1 MASYASKS
9 RGSQGSLPEVRCHD
23 AAPGKQTLVEQIVA
37 PVVQPRAADKH
48 ASCSEATVHAAAA
61 RGTSTPA
68 SPLPFSD
75 ALQRAFGRHDIS
87 SIHAHTGPEAA
98 ASAQAMGAEAYAT
111 GDHVVLGR
119 GADLHTVAHEAAH
132 VVQQRGGVQLKGGV
146 GAVGDPYERH
156 ADAVADR
163 VLAGHSAE
171 DLLDQGAVSGA
182 PGTTQA
188 VQRKEGKED
197 AKILENQASLKGT
210 DAEIPALEGALLAT
224 RKEAVKLGLLSQ
236 AAFDAGLALSQAMTQ
251 LQPAVTAK
259 GSIDRDIQDRAAAAA
274 QRLFTALQRETAG
287 DKNFKIMPSM
297 GASGSVTSQNPY
309 TEEARVTTTFLLWS
323 HTNDVGSWLQQ
334 LPGFIRQGKWDDA
347 LRGYR
352 RMFDGL
358 DLWVSDQLRKKG
370 KGTPEEA
377 LGNAQQHH
385 AQLRTGLEQIA
396 DKHATR
402 LPALFHPDPKTVE
415 KEKAAG
421 RPAADTI
428 PMNVYFWK
436 DAADGKFHI
445 YDLTTP
451 SRPHEQTIEGE
462 PTIAMMNTF
471 FEDVA
476 RYPEGEVRY
485 SLPGGTPGVAP
496 TTGKTR
502 WYEWVGYAGLAIAAV
517 GLALLSAGASIPA
530 TVCFAAGAVASGV
543 SAGGHLADT
552 AHLGTA
558 TTATVVLDVAQI
570 VASFASFGAMS
581 ITVKAGGAAAALA
594 GSRWFVPLAGTAAG
608 ADVVQLVAL
617 TDITFTE
624 LNKIQNGAGTPE
636 DKQRAMA
643 VLVTQLIV
651 VSGLTALS
659 VQGARNARA
668 LAGKPLE
675 VVEQNGVKVLRVVG
689 DTSAGAAAESEAAAK
704 GMRKQME
711 LKNEKL
717 TAKGE
722 PPRYPDLD
730 AAVKQGMSD
739 LEAAKARGF
748 PYGFKDKAAFD
759 QFAKELKDGVAAKPA
774 PSGGIPVPTDD
785 AAIQGSAVYRP
796 AADDIDVALLVNQ
809 EQFDQ
814 LIEQSFANEVSKVR
828 VRGINPL
835 RMTMS
840 DAKTA
845 AEKTLANAVETGIIK
860 RNKVVPRLSDVRDKL
875 ESVAGKGVDLSIVKR
890 GGQFDQGPYFPIP

>member
-1 MASYASKS
+1 M
-9 RGSQGSLPEVRCHD
+9 P
-23 AAPGKQTLVEQIVA
+23 
-37 PVVQPRAADKH
+37 
-48 ASCSEATVHAAAA
+48 
-61 RGTSTPA
+61 
-68 SPLPFSD
+68 
-75 ALQRAFGRHDIS
+75 
-87 SIHAHTGPEAA
+87 
-98 ASAQAMGAEAYAT
+98 
-111 GDHVVLGR
+111 
-119 GADLHTVAHEAAH
+119 
-132 VVQQRGGVQLKGGV
+132 
-146 GAVGDPYERH
+146 
-156 ADAVADR
+156 
-163 VLAGHSAE
+163 
-171 DLLDQGAVSGA
+171 
-182 PGTTQA
+182 
-188 VQRKEGKED
+188 
-197 AKILENQASLKGT
+197 
-210 DAEIPALEGALLAT
+210 
-224 RKEAVKLGLLSQ
+224 
-236 AAFDAGLALSQAMTQ
+236 Q
-251 LQPAVTAK
+251 LQPAVAAK
-259 GSIDRDIQDRAAAAA
+259 GAVDPGVQERAAVAA
-274 QRLFTALQRETAG
+274 QQLFAALQRETAG

-297 GASGSVTSQNPY
+297 APSGAVTSQNPY
-309 TEEARVTTTFLLWS
+309 TEEARVTTTFLFWS
-323 HTNDVGSWLQQ
+323 NTNDFGSWLQE

-347 LRGYR
+347 FRGYR
-352 RMFDGL
+352 RMIDGL

-377 LGNAQQHH
+377 LGNAQQHY

-436 DAADGKFHI
+436 DAANGKFHI

-451 SRPHEQTIEGE
+451 SRPHEQTVDGQ
-462 PTIAMMNTF
+462 PTAAMMNTF

-476 RYPEGEVRY
+476 RYPEEEVHY
-485 SLPGGTPGVAP
+485 TLPGGAAGVAP
-496 TTGKTR
+496 TTGKTK

-530 TVCFAAGAVASGV
+530 TVCFAAGAVAGGI
-543 SAGGHLADT
+543 SASGHLVDT

-675 VVEQNGVKVLRVVG
+675 VVDQNGVKVLRVVG
-689 DTSAGAAAESEAAAK
+689 DTSAGSAGESEAAAAK
-704 GMRKQME
+704 DMRWQME
-711 LKNEKL
+711 LKNRKL
-717 TAKGE
+717 TAEGE

-759 QFAKELKDGVAAKPA
+759 QFAKELKDGIAAKPA
-774 PSGGIPVPTDD
+774 PSGGIAVPTGD

-796 AADDIDVALLVNQ
+796 TADDIDVAVLVDQ
-809 EQFDQ
+809 KQFDQ
-814 LIEQSFANEVSKVR
+814 LIEQSFPKEVAKVR
-828 VRGINPL
+828 ARGIDPL
-835 RMTMS
+835 RMTMA
-840 DAKTA
+840 DAQTA
-845 AEKTLANAVETGIIK
+845 AEKTLANAVETGILK
-860 RNKVVPRLSDVRDKL
+860 RNKVVSRLSDIRDKL
-875 ESVAGKGVDLSIVKR
+875 ESIAGKGVDLSIVKR
-890 GGQFDQGPYFPIP
+890 GGKFDHGPYFPIP